1 MRTAPAWGAGASGT
15 SVLWSCSSPPLAVRT
30 QARTRPA
37 YGRKV
42 GVIICSVPVVGIG
55 IGVPDPTG
63 WMYTLY
69 VGLRRFCGSAFTT
82 SATRSPEG
90 DTAHDLLDRTV
101 TVAAFDEVGERA
113 VAQETGVGFLLL
125 RRARELPL
133 VRAVAAH
140 QPDVVILVPH

>member
-1 MRTAPAWGAGASGT
+1 MRTAPAWGTGASGT
-15 SVLWSCSSPPLAVRT
+15 SLMWSCSSPPLAVRT

-69 VGLRRFCGSAFTT
+69 IGLRRLCGGPAPPG
-82 SATRSPEG
+82 AP
-90 DTAHDLLDRTV
+90 
-101 TVAAFDEVGERA
+101 RA
-113 VAQETGVGFLLL
+113 PPA
-125 RRARELPL
+125 RARHE
-133 VRAVAAH
+133 AH
-140 QPDVVILVPH
+140 AE

>member
-1 MRTAPAWGAGASGT
+1 M
-15 SVLWSCSSPPLAVRT
+15 WSCSSPPLAVRT

-69 VGLRRFCGSAFTT
+69 IGLRRFFGAGLGAGGPICPPGGTPDQAPS
-82 SATRSPEG
+82 
-90 DTAHDLLDRTV
+90 
-101 TVAAFDEVGERA
+101 
-113 VAQETGVGFLLL
+113 QI
-125 RRARELPL
+125 LPL
-133 VRAVAAH
+133 HSGTPSGRPAGRPTH
-140 QPDVVILVPH
+140 SP